1 MTAVLTPPPV
11 ESHEVDDTPI
21 HINRSVTRAD
31 RIFRFVLAS
40 SSLVVL
46 LILAAVVV
54 FLSVHGWSAL
64 MQGGIHFI
72 TDPTWS
78 PDSGHFG
85 AMPLLVGSVA
95 IAVVAV
101 LIAGPVSLA
110 AALMINEY
118 APIWMRS
125 FLTGTVDMLATV
137 PSIVYGFW
145 GLYLISNVQAAPAKW
160 LVDHF
165 AFVPFFRTP
174 TPGEFVQSIFAC
186 GLISAATIVPIITSV
201 SREVMAQAPRDACEA
216 ALGLGGTRWGMV
228 TDVILPFSRSG
239 IVGAF
244 LLGFGRGLG
253 ETMIVVLVLSKAN
266 HLTYALMGPNGL
278 GSIAKEITED
288 FTTASPLDQ
297 SALILLGLVLFGTTL
312 LVNIVARLIVTRSSV
327 AS

>member
-1 MTAVLTPPPV
+1 MTTVLEPPAQYSPQIEDV
-11 ESHEVDDTPI
+11 PI
-21 HINRSVTRAD
+21 VINRSVSRAD
-31 RIFRFVLAS
+31 RIFRLVMVS
-40 SSLVVL
+40 SSTMVL
-46 LILAAVVV
+46 LILVAVVI
-54 FLSVHGWSAL
+54 FLTKDGWKAFTR
-64 MQGGIHFI
+64 GGIHFLI
-72 TDPTWS
+72 DATWS
-78 PDSGHFG
+78 PDSGHYG

-101 LIAGPVSLA
+101 LIAGPISLA

-118 APIWMRS
+118 APVRIRG

-145 GLYLISNVQAAPAKW
+145 GLELVSNLQAPPAKW

-165 AFVPFFRTP
+165 GFVPFLRTP

-186 GLISAATIVPIITSV
+186 GLVSAATIVPIITSV
-201 SREVMAQAPRDACEA
+201 SREVMSQAPRDACEA

-228 TDVILPFSRSG
+228 TDVILPFSRNG

-266 HLTYALMGPNGL
+266 HLTAAIMGPNGL
-278 GSIAKEITED
+278 GSIAKQITED
-288 FTTASPLDQ
+288 FPTGSPLVK
-297 SALILLGLVLFGTTL
+297 SALIFLGLVLFATTL
-312 LVNIVARLIVTRSSV
+312 LVNVIARIVVNRGSK
-327 AS
+327 

>member
-1 MTAVLTPPPV
+1 MTALMTPPTAAVPLP
-11 ESHEVDDTPI
+11 EDTPI
-21 HINRSVTRAD
+21 VINRSVTRAD
-31 RIFRFVLAS
+31 RVFRFVLAS
-40 SSLVVL
+40 SSAVVL
-46 LILAAVVV
+46 LILVAVVV
-54 FLSVHGWSAL
+54 FLAKNGWPAL
-64 MQGGIHFI
+64 VAGGIHFF
-72 TDPTWS
+72 TDSTWS

-95 IAVVAV
+95 IAIVAV
-101 LIAGPVSLA
+101 LIAGPISLA

-118 APIWMRS
+118 APIRLRGI
-125 FLTGTVDMLATV
+125 LTGAVDMLATV

-145 GLYLISNVQAAPAKW
+145 GLELVSNLQAAPAKW
-160 LVDHF
+160 LVNHF
-165 AFVPFFRTP
+165 GFVPFFRTP
-174 TPGEFVQSIFAC
+174 TPGEFIQSIFAC

-228 TDVILPFSRSG
+228 TDVIMPFSRNG

-266 HLTYALMGPNGL
+266 HMTTALLGPNGL
-278 GSIAKEITED
+278 GSIAKQITLD
-288 FTTASPLDQ
+288 FPTGSALDK

-312 LVNIVARLIVTRSSV
+312 LVNVIARMIVNRSGPRS
-327 AS
+327 

>member
-1 MTAVLTPPPV
+1 MTTVLSPPTPDVPTT
-11 ESHEVDDTPI
+11 EDLPI
-21 HINRSVTRAD
+21 TINRSVTRAD
-31 RIFRFVLAS
+31 RIFRGVLAS

-46 LILAAVVV
+46 LILAAVVI
-54 FLSVHGWSAL
+54 FLSIHGWRALAEGGTHFVTDSA
-64 MQGGIHFI
+64 
-72 TDPTWS
+72 WS
-78 PDSGHFG
+78 PDSHHFG
-85 AMPLLVGSVA
+85 AKSLLVGSVA

-101 LIAGPVSLA
+101 LIAGPISLC

-118 APIWMRS
+118 APTWLRS
-125 FLTGTVDMLATV
+125 SLTATVDMLATV

-145 GLYLISNVQAAPAKW
+145 GLFLVSNLQAAPAKW

-165 AFVPFFRTP
+165 FFVPFFRTP

-201 SREVMAQAPRDACEA
+201 SREVMAQTPRDACEA

-228 TDVILPFSRSG
+228 TDVILPFSRNG

-266 HLTYALMGPNGL
+266 HMTFALMGPNGL
-278 GSIAKEITED
+278 GSIAKEITEN
-288 FTTASPLDQ
+288 FTTATPLDQ
-297 SALILLGLVLFGTTL
+297 SALIFLALVLFGTTL
-312 LVNIVARLIVTRSSV
+312 LVNIFARLIVNRTQVTS
-327 AS
+327 